1 VSETGRLVGGPGL
14 LEIACDE
21 SGSEGENLVGG
32 ETDVF
37 AHASVRLT
45 TESAAECVL
54 RTRARIGSPATEYK
68 ANHLLRVKHRAVLEW
83 LLEPSGPIHGNAHV
97 QLIDKTFFLVN
108 RIVDLVAP
116 GPGRAAALY
125 RDGPRSFGAERWQ
138 PFLVAANNVLRV
150 RNRREGTDVAAA
162 VEDFFGAVEVLR
174 RAPAPG
180 QVRRIVE
187 LLGQS
192 GPRVA
197 VLRQRLA
204 DEPIPLLDPM
214 IPAMEQT
221 IAFWST
227 DDRPVAIVHDEQP
240 ALTGQ
245 RVAHLKA
252 DGRLADLRFV
262 DSRSDP
268 RVQVADF
275 LAGVARKIA
284 SQELNGRGDATLTA
298 LLRPYVDRW
307 SIWGDGRSWAVLG
320 P

>member
-1 VSETGRLVGGPGL
+1 VPETGRLVGGPAL

-32 ETDVF
+32 QTDVF
-37 AHASVRLT
+37 THASVALS

-54 RTRARIGSPATEYK
+54 RTHDRIGSPVQEYK

-97 QLIDKTFFLVN
+97 QLIDKTFFLIRRV
-108 RIVDLVAP
+108 VDLVAGDP
-116 GPGRAAALY
+116 GHAATLY
-125 RDGPRSFGAERWQ
+125 RDGPRAFGAERWQ
-138 PFLVAANNVLRV
+138 AFLVAANNLLRT
-150 RNRREGTDVAAA
+150 RNRRDDGAEANPVDVFSRAVEALHRAA
-162 VEDFFGAVEVLR
+162 VGGPV
-174 RAPAPG
+174 G
-180 QVRRIVE
+180 QAVE
-187 LLGQS
+187 LLRQS
-192 GPRVA
+192 GPRVTA
-197 VLRQRLA
+197 FRQRLGG
-204 DEPIPLLDPM
+204 EPILLLDPM
-214 IPAMEQT
+214 IPAMERT
-221 IAFWST
+221 IAFWSA

-252 DGRLADLRFV
+252 NGRLTDLRFV
-262 DSRSDP
+262 DSRADP

-284 SQELNGRGDATLTA
+284 SNELNGRGDAVLTA
-298 LLRPYVDRW
+298 LLRPYVDRR
-307 SIWGDGRSWAVLG
+307 SVWGDDRSWAVLG